1 MITYHMDINPKQDDS
16 AFYCWSNG
24 QTLIATAT
32 GDTKKLNVV
41 ANGEMYLAIPVFE
54 DGKLSDL
61 GENVIRYSDQL
72 EDAGIR
78 TDFELNQFSKT
89 ITNAGWQVWHMNNW
103 FEVYGEEDEDGV
115 VFDSLKRALEFAEG
129 ETK

>member
-1 MITYHMDINPKQDDS
+1 MITYHMGIVPKQDDS

-24 QTLIATAT
+24 QTLIATVT
-32 GDTKKLNVV
+32 GTKTLNVV
-41 ANGEMYLAIPVFE
+41 ANGEMYLAIPVVI
-54 DGKLSDL
+54 DGELSDQ

-89 ITNAGWQVWHMNNW
+89 ITNAGWEIWHQNNW
-103 FEVYGEEDEDGV
+103 FEVYAEDNEDGV
-115 VFDSLKRALEFAEG
+115 VFHSLKEALEFAEG